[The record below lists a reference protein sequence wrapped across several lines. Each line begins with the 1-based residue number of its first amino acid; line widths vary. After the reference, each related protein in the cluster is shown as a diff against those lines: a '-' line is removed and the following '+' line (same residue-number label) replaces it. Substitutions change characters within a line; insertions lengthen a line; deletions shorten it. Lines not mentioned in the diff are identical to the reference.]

1 VDTKARKFD
10 GGCLVDL
17 VLKKLGWNSFFG
29 ENFREY
35 MKGHEPARVSSVNK
49 NGYKVHTKNGEIK
62 ARISGRLRQDSQYPA
77 VGDWV
82 ALSKDNYGN
91 YTIHAIL
98 TRKNK
103 ISRKDAGRATG
114 EQVIAANIDLAFIM
128 TSLNRDLNMRRLE
141 RYLAVVIQ
149 SGVDPVIVLNKSDIC
164 ANVDARINDVKAI
177 APDVPVYAISATD
190 GIGMEPLSQYLQDG
204 KTVVLLGS
212 SGVGKSTLINALEG
226 VERQKVREI
235 REDDSRGRHTTTI
248 RELIML
254 ESGGIIIDNPGM
266 RELQLWDAREGLQ
279 STFRDIEDLMSQCK
293 FSDCRHE
300 TEPGCMI
307 KKAIEEGTLSKVRF
321 ESYMKLQREL
331 LAVERKKNPELKA
344 AEKKKWRKLGHMA
357 NEIRNVKER
366 GL

>member
-1 VDTKARKFD
+1 MDP
-10 GGCLVDL
+10 
-17 VLKKLGWNSFFG
+17 VLRKLGWNSFFG
-29 ENFREY
+29 ECFREY
-35 MKGHEPARVSSVNK
+35 VIEYEPGRVSSVNK
-49 NGYKVHTKNGEIK
+49 NGCKAHTKSGEIK
-62 ARISGRLRQDSQYPA
+62 ARLSGRQRQDCLYPV

-82 ALSKDNYGN
+82 ALSKDNSGT

-98 TRKNK
+98 PRKNK

-114 EQVIAANIDLAFIM
+114 EQVIAVNIDTAFIM

-141 RYLAVVIQ
+141 RYLAVVRQ
-149 SGVDPVIVLNKSDIC
+149 SGVDPIILLNKSDIC
-164 ANVDARINDVKAI
+164 TDVDTSINDVKSI
-177 APDVPVYAISATD
+177 APDVPVYAISATE
-190 GIGMEPLSQYLQDG
+190 GVGMEPLSQYLQDG

-226 VERQKVREI
+226 IERQKVCEI
-235 REDDSRGRHTTTI
+235 REDDSRGRHTTTV

-266 RELQLWDAREGLQ
+266 RELQLWEAAEGLQ
-279 STFRDIEDLMSQCK
+279 NTFRDIEELASQCK
-293 FSDCRHE
+293 FSDCQHD

-307 KKAIEEGTLSKVRF
+307 KRAIKKGTLSQVRF
-321 ESYMKLQREL
+321 ESYVKLQREL

-344 AEKKKWRKLGHMA
+344 AERKKWRKLGHMA
-357 NEIRNVKER
+357 DEIRNAKER

>member
-1 VDTKARKFD
+1 MDPLLR
-10 GGCLVDL
+10 
-17 VLKKLGWNSFFG
+17 KLGWNSFFG

-35 MKGHEPARVSSVNK
+35 AIGYEPGRISSVNK
-49 NGYKVHTKNGEIK
+49 SGCRAHTKCGEVR
-62 ARISGRLRQDSQYPA
+62 ARISGRQRKDCLYPA

-82 ALSKDNYGN
+82 ALSKDNTGT

-98 TRKNK
+98 NRKNK

-114 EQVIAANIDLAFIM
+114 EQVIAANIDVAFIM
-128 TSLNRDLNMRRLE
+128 TSLNRDLNLRRLE
-141 RYLAVVIQ
+141 RYLAVVRQ
-149 SGVDPVIVLNKSDIC
+149 SRVDPVIVLNKSDIC
-164 ANVDARINDVKAI
+164 TDVDAMINDVKAI
-177 APDVPVYAISATD
+177 APDVPVYAISATE
-190 GIGMEPLSQYLQDG
+190 GLGMELLSQYLQDG

-226 VERQKVREI
+226 IERQKVCEI
-235 REDDSRGRHTTTI
+235 REDDSRGRHTTTV

-254 ESGGIIIDNPGM
+254 ESGGAIIDNPGM

-279 STFRDIEDLMSQCK
+279 NTFRDIEDLMSQCK

-307 KKAIEEGTLSKVRF
+307 KRAIEEGTLLQVRYD
-321 ESYMKLQREL
+321 SYLKLQREL
-331 LAVERKKNPELKA
+331 IAVERKKSPELKA
-344 AEKKKWRKLGHMA
+344 AERKKWRKLGHMA
-357 NEIRNVKER
+357 EEIRNIKER